1 MNKEII
7 KFIIYL
13 VLLSIIVSI
22 LKFINLKY
30 NDNAQLIVAQI
41 INTIYLFTPALA
53 VLIVQKD
60 IKKIMSYFKRINLK
74 YFFYLIF
81 STLII
86 LPLTLML
93 VIFIFGNI
101 FDIGCFGKITSS
113 MSESYLFSG
122 VVLPGGVFVK
132 LTILTIISMIITLF
146 CGLLYGLILAI
157 GSEIAWRGFLEANL
171 KFGNFRKNLLV
182 GTLWAI
188 WSMPIILIRNTDFNI
203 NYFEVFNVF
212 ALCIVLSFYLG
223 NIIKNGGTVLATGM
237 VLGIINYSSITLMV
251 NGGNFDLFGTN
262 GLITVIPIIIL
273 YLLSKKFRKMQEN

>member
-1 MNKEII
+1 MKKEIV
-7 KFIIYL
+7 KFILYL
-13 VLLSIIVSI
+13 ILLSIIVSI

-86 LPLTLML
+86 LPLTMML
-93 VIFIFGNI
+93 IIFIFGNI
-101 FDIGCFGKITSS
+101 FDISCFGKISFYI
-113 MSESYLFSG
+113 SESYSFSG

-132 LTILTIISMIITLF
+132 LTILTIISMALTLF
-146 CGLLYGLILAI
+146 CGFLYGLILAI
-157 GSEIAWRGFLEANL
+157 GSEVAWRGFLEANL

-182 GTLWAI
+182 GILWAI

-223 NIIKNGGTVLATGM
+223 NIIKNGGTVLATGV

-273 YLLSKKFRKMQEN
+273 YLLSKKFRKMQEY